1 MSTASLRCSVWIIR
15 PIYNGASFLEER
27 ELEHQIQE
35 WLKRNT
41 FLSIVAV
48 RKCKVSVYKQNY
60 KQDIESNTL
69 WYDFIRILHEEE
81 LNDCLM
87 KN

>member
-1 MSTASLRCSVWIIR
+1 MTGVQTCAL
-15 PIYNGASFLEER
+15 PILEER

-48 RKCKVSVYKQNY
+48 RKCKISVYKQNY

-69 WYDFIRILHEEE
+69 WCDWIRIFSWRIKWLFNEE
-81 LNDCLM
+81 LIWEYLM
-87 KN
+87 I